1 MQKLKVVFVI
11 IGALIGAGFASGQEI
26 YTFFF
31 SFGLKGLLGII
42 VSSSVIGIA
51 IYKILKITI
60 KNNINNYKQFLDHFI
75 ERERIKEIINTIINI
90 FILLSFYIMIAGF
103 GAYLQQEF
111 GINSIIGSAILSII
125 CYLLL
130 KRNTEGIVRVNQ
142 ILIPILIVIV
152 GLIGIINFKNIDIKN
167 ISYYITEQNTNN
179 WLITSI
185 LYASYNMVLLAP
197 VLITMKE
204 YIKKP
209 KDVKY
214 ISLIATIIITIL
226 IITVYL
232 FLVNIDIDI
241 NKLEM
246 PAVYAINKIFPAIK
260 GIYGGII
267 LISIFTTAI
276 SLGISFIKN
285 TSNNQKQ
292 FNKIALLICATSVVF
307 SQIGFANL
315 INFLYPI
322 LGGLGLIQI
331 VLLIFKKRLRI
342 KLQGINFSIVL
353 NRNKR

>member
-42 VSSSVIGIA
+42 VSSSIIGIA

-60 KNNINNYKQFLDHFI
+60 KNNINNYKQFLDQFI
-75 ERERIKEIINTIINI
+75 EQERIKEIINSIINI

-103 GAYLQQEF
+103 GAYLEQEYE
-111 GINSIIGSAILSII
+111 IKSIIGSSVLSII
-125 CYLLL
+125 CYILL
-130 KRNTEGIVRVNQ
+130 KRNTDGIVKVNQ

-152 GLIGIINFKNIDIKN
+152 VLIGIINFKNIDVKN
-167 ISYYITEQNTNN
+167 ISYYITEQNANN
-179 WLITSI
+179 WLITSM
-185 LYASYNMVLLAP
+185 LYASYNIVLLAP

-204 YIKKP
+204 YLKKSN
-209 KDVKY
+209 DIKY
-214 ISLIATIIITIL
+214 IALISTAIITIL

-232 FLVNIDIDI
+232 FLVNIDIEI

-246 PAVYAINKIFPAIK
+246 PAVYAINKIVPEVK
-260 GIYGGII
+260 GGYGGII

-285 TSNNQKQ
+285 TSNNKKQ
-292 FNKIALLICATSVVF
+292 FNKMALLICTTSVVF

-331 VLLIFKKRLRI
+331 AFLIFKKRLRFLKE
-342 KLQGINFSIVL
+342 KLSKGT
-353 NRNKR
+353 

>member
-232 FLVNIDIDI
+232 FLQ
-241 NKLEM
+241 
-246 PAVYAINKIFPAIK
+246 YFC
-260 GIYGGII
+260 
-267 LISIFTTAI
+267 S
-276 SLGISFIKN
+276 
-285 TSNNQKQ
+285 
-292 FNKIALLICATSVVF
+292 
-307 SQIGFANL
+307 
-315 INFLYPI
+315 
-322 LGGLGLIQI
+322 
-331 VLLIFKKRLRI
+331 
-342 KLQGINFSIVL
+342 
-353 NRNKR
+353 